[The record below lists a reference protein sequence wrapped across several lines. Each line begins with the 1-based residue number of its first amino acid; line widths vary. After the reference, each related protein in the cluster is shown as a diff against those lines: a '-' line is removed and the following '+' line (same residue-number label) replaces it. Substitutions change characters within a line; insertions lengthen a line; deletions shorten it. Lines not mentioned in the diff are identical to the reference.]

1 MWNKWTNHRKS
12 YLSTPAFPVRN
23 KLVSISAVCY
33 IITLDPLGGL
43 LPSLSRNT
51 TNFGKRAKINLKPLT
66 SVSPLCAPGS
76 SLPAV
81 PSPVKPGVEWST
93 VVVVERRCAHERIRY
108 SAVFHTEGHITT
120 IYNVSDK
127 RFVNH
132 LVKISMSKPVSICT
146 VRSISPRWYASG
158 TDELLLSRALDVV
171 YTS

>member
-1 MWNKWTNHRKS
+1 MWNEWTNHWKS
-12 YLSTPAFPVRN
+12 YLSTPAFPVWN
-23 KLVSISAVCY
+23 KLVSISAVRY
-33 IITLDPLGGL
+33 IITLDPLGGV

-93 VVVVERRCAHERIRY
+93 VVVVERRCAHERVWN

-120 IYNVSDK
+120 ICNMSGK
-127 RFVNH
+127 RLVNH
-132 LVKISMSKPVSICT
+132 LVK
-146 VRSISPRWYASG
+146 
-158 TDELLLSRALDVV
+158 LSLSNRCRHEMMNSFFYHVL
-171 YTS
+171 